1 MRLVK
6 ENNAV
11 HFLGGFLLG
20 FLLMNMGK
28 SILLTGTG
36 MFDEDTLY
44 HMRYMAVDSGALFCY
59 VLRTRFLRMSGL
71 ILLLTTYLGALTCAV
86 MIAWY
91 GLSAGV
97 FLSTLLLRYGIRG
110 FLIALAGIF
119 PQYIFYVPAILLLLR
134 WGDRESAGTQEG
146 WKRKMQLLPIL
157 GLLLLGCLLEGYVNP
172 GILLGVLKIL

>member
-6 ENNAV
+6 ENKAV
-11 HFLGGFLLG
+11 LFLGGFLLG

-59 VLRTRFLRMSGL
+59 VLRKRFLRMSGL
-71 ILLLTTYLGALTCAV
+71 ILLLTTYLGALACAV

-91 GLSAGV
+91 GLYSGRFFVYPVTAVWNQRIFDCPGGHISPIYFLCASDIAVIAVGGQGSCRNPGGVEKKVSAFTDTGAASAGM
-97 FLSTLLLRYGIRG
+97 FIGRICKSGN
-110 FLIALAGIF
+110 IA
-119 PQYIFYVPAILLLLR
+119 
-134 WGDRESAGTQEG
+134 
-146 WKRKMQLLPIL
+146 
-157 GLLLLGCLLEGYVNP
+157 
-172 GILLGVLKIL
+172 

>member
-6 ENNAV
+6 ENKAV
-11 HFLGGFLLG
+11 LFLGGFLLG

-59 VLRTRFLRMSGL
+59 ILRKRFLRVSGL

-110 FLIALAGIF
+110 FLLPWRAYFPNIF
-119 PQYIFYVPAILLLLR
+119 SMCLRYCCYCGGGTGNQQEPRRGGKERFSFYR
-134 WGDRESAGTQEG
+134 YWG
-146 WKRKMQLLPIL
+146 
-157 GLLLLGCLLEGYVNP
+157 CF
-172 GILLGVLKIL
+172 

>member
-6 ENNAV
+6 ENKAV
-11 HFLGGFLLG
+11 LFLGGFLLG

-59 VLRTRFLRMSGL
+59 ILRKRFLRVSGL

-134 WGDRESAGTQEG
+134 WGDREAAGTPEG
-146 WKRKMQLLPIL
+146 WKRKFQLLPIL

-172 GILLGVLKIL
+172 GILLSVLKIL